1 MQMDEKT
8 PVTMLKGIGEKRANS
23 LSKSGLLTLGDLCAF
38 YPRSYEN
45 RKNIMS
51 LARAVVLESP
61 VSFILTVGTVPTLAR
76 IRKNMNILKF
86 RAFDETGTIDIV
98 FFNSPFLK
106 TVFAPG
112 MQFRFYGRLTV
123 SKTKRVQLVAP
134 KFEEYTDGAVLPD
147 MVPIYRV
154 PDGFSQKS
162 IASTVKTALS
172 LILPTVSDPLPEEFR
187 QRYGLPSKQEALR
200 KIHAPKD
207 EEELQKALRR
217 TVFEELYLFALG
229 LSLFRSSERSMTVDA
244 FQPTDLSPFFRE
256 LPFTLTS
263 AQMRAIADFSHDMCS
278 DRPQKKI
285 APMTRILV
293 GDVGSGK
300 TVVAAAAIYMAVQN
314 RRQAAMMV
322 PTEILARQHYEE
334 MAPLFEKFGFKTALL
349 IGSMTKKQKEAV
361 YRALEEENGIDIL
374 IGTHALL
381 NENVHL
387 PRLSLTI
394 TDEQHR
400 FGVMQRA
407 ALKQKSEASHLLVM
421 SATPIPRTL
430 ALTMY
435 GDLDLSLLD
444 EMPPNRQR
452 VDTFVVDDTYKARL
466 YGFIRRQTDA
476 GGQVYIV
483 CPCIDDDEDGESD
496 LLSAVAYSKELEE
509 QVFPDLRIAFLHGKM
524 KSEEREKIM
533 RAFSCH
539 ELDILVSTT
548 VIEVGVNVPN
558 ACLMIIENAERFGL
572 SQLHQLRGR
581 VGRGS
586 RKSYCVLVSNTQSDT
601 ARARLETIRSTYD
614 GYKIAEAD
622 LEQRGPGDF
631 FSSMSDG
638 AFRQSG
644 GFTLKS
650 AHLCRE
656 SSLMESAFRAARE
669 TLERDRELSS
679 PEHQVLLA
687 EIQKLFEFR
696 RDTLS

>member
-1 MQMDEKT
+1 MDEST
-8 PVTMLKGIGEKRANS
+8 PLTALKGIGEKRALS
-23 LSKSGLLTLGDLCAF
+23 LQKSGLLTIGDLCSF

-45 RKNIMS
+45 RQNVMT
-51 LARAVVLESP
+51 LARAVGMENP
-61 VSFILTVGTVPTLAR
+61 VSFILTVGTAPSLAR
-76 IRKNMNILKF
+76 IRKNMSMLKF
-86 RAFDETGTIDIV
+86 RAFDETGTIDVI
-98 FFNSPFLK
+98 FFNAPFLK
-106 TVFAPG
+106 SVFAPG

-134 KFEEYTDGAVLPD
+134 KFEEYTDGAILPGI
-147 MVPIYRV
+147 VPIYRV

-162 IASTVKTALS
+162 VAATVKTALS
-172 LILPTVSDPLPEEFR
+172 LILPTVQDPFSEEFC
-187 QRYGLPSKQEALR
+187 QKYDLPSKQEALR

-207 EEELQKALRR
+207 MADVEKGLRR
-217 TVFEELYLFALG
+217 TVFEELYFFALG
-229 LSLFRSSERSMTVDA
+229 LSLFRLGERSMSVDA
-244 FQPTDLSPFFRE
+244 YQSADLSPFFGA
-256 LPFTLTS
+256 LPFALTN
-263 AQMRAIADFSHDMCS
+263 AQMRAVRDFSHDMCRDQS
-278 DRPQKKI
+278 EKI

-300 TVVAAAAIYMAVQN
+300 TVVAASAVYLTLQN
-314 RRQAAMMV
+314 GRQAAMMV
-322 PTEILARQHYEE
+322 PTEILARQHFEE
-334 MAPLFEKFGFKTALL
+334 LAPLFEKFGYKTALL
-349 IGSMTKKQKEAV
+349 IGSMTKKQKESV
-361 YRALEEENGIDIL
+361 YRDLENCDIDFL

-381 NENVHL
+381 NENVRIPH
-387 PRLSLTI
+387 LSLTI

-435 GDLDLSLLD
+435 GDLDLSLID

-452 VDTFVVDDTYKARL
+452 VDTFTVDSTYKERL
-466 YGFIRRQTDA
+466 HGFIRRLTDD

-483 CPCIDDDEDGESD
+483 CPCIEEDEDGESE
-496 LLSAVAYSKELEE
+496 LLSAVAYAKELEE
-509 QVFPDLRIAFLHGKM
+509 HVFPDLRIAFLHGKM

-533 RAFSCH
+533 RAFSSQ
-539 ELDILVSTT
+539 ELDVLVSTT

-581 VGRGS
+581 VGRGK
-586 RKSYCVLVSNTQSDT
+586 RKSYCVLVSDSQGES
-601 ARARLETIRSTYD
+601 ARARLETIRTTYD

-622 LEQRGPGDF
+622 LAQRGPGDF
-631 FSSMSDG
+631 FASMTDG
-638 AFRQSG
+638 EFRQSG

-650 AHLCRE
+650 AHLCND
-656 SSLMESAFRAARE
+656 STLMENAFRAARE
-669 TLERDRELSS
+669 TLSIDRDLSM
-679 PEHQVLLA
+679 PEHETILKEVRR
-687 EIQKLFEFR
+687 LFDFR

>member
-1 MQMDEKT
+1 MDVLT
-8 PVTMLKGIGEKRANS
+8 SVTTLKGVGQKRAET
-23 LSKSGLLTLGDLCAF
+23 LSKSGLATLGDLCSF

-45 RKNIMS
+45 RKNVMS
-51 LARAVVLESP
+51 LARAVGHDSP
-61 VSFILTVGTVPTLAR
+61 ASFILTVGTAPSLAR

-86 RAFDETGTIDIV
+86 RAFDETGTVDIV

-106 TVFAPG
+106 NFFAPG

-134 KFEEYTDGAVLPD
+134 KFEEYSDGVILPD
-147 MVPIYRV
+147 IIPVYRV

-162 IASTVKTALS
+162 IAMTVKTALS
-172 LILPTVSDPLPEEFR
+172 LVLPTVEDPFSEEFCL
-187 QRYGLPSKQEALR
+187 RYGLPNKRDALR

-207 EEELQKALRR
+207 MEDVEKGLRR
-217 TVFEELYLFALG
+217 IVFEELYFFALG
-229 LSLFRSSERSMTVDA
+229 LSMFRSSERSMSVDA
-244 FQPTDLSPFFRE
+244 YQPTDLSPFLE
-256 LPFTLTS
+256 ALPFTMTK
-263 AQMRAIADFSHDMCS
+263 AQLRAVHDFSRDMC
-278 DRPQKKI
+278 RETNEKI

-300 TVVAAAAIYMAVQN
+300 TVVAAAAVYLTLKN
-314 RRQAAMMV
+314 NRQAAMMV

-334 MAPLFEKFGFKTALL
+334 LAPLFEKFGFKTALL
-349 IGSMTKKQKEAV
+349 IGSMTKKQKETT
-361 YRALEEENGIDIL
+361 YRSLEKNEIDFL

-381 NENVHL
+381 NENVQFS
-387 PRLSLTI
+387 RLSLTI

-407 ALKQKSEASHLLVM
+407 ALKQKSDASHLLVM

-452 VDTFVVDDTYKARL
+452 VDTFTVDSTFKERL
-466 YGFIRRQTDA
+466 HAFIRKQTNE

-483 CPCIDDDEDGESD
+483 CPCIEEDEDGENE
-496 LLSAVAYSKELEE
+496 LLSAVAYAKELKENI
-509 QVFPDLRIAFLHGKM
+509 FPDLRIAFLHGKM
-524 KSEEREKIM
+524 KTEEHEKIM

-586 RKSYCVLVSNTQSDT
+586 RKSYCVLVSDTQGET
-601 ARARLETIRSTYD
+601 ARARLETIRTTYD
-614 GYKIAEAD
+614 GYQIAEAD
-622 LEQRGPGDF
+622 LLQRGPGDF
-631 FSSMSDG
+631 FASMSDG
-638 AFRQSG
+638 EFRQSG

-650 AHLCRE
+650 AHLCNDR
-656 SSLMESAFRAARE
+656 SLMENAFKAARE
-669 TLERDRELSS
+669 TLALDCELSH
-679 PEHQVLLA
+679 PNHRMILEEVKQ
-687 EIQKLFEFR
+687 LFDFR

>member
-1 MQMDEKT
+1 MDEKT
-8 PVTMLKGIGEKRANS
+8 PVTALKGVGEKRAAA

-45 RKNIMS
+45 RKNVMS
-51 LARAVVLESP
+51 LARAVGLENA
-61 VSFILTVGTVPTLAR
+61 VSFILTVGTAPTLAR
-76 IRKNMNILKF
+76 IRKNMSILKF
-86 RAFDETGTIDIV
+86 RAFDETGTIDVV
-98 FFNSPFLK
+98 FFNAPFLK

-112 MQFRFYGRLTV
+112 MQFRFYGKLTV

-134 KFEEYTDGAVLPD
+134 KFEEYIDGAVLPD
-147 MVPIYRV
+147 IVPIYRV

-162 IASTVKTALS
+162 IAMTVKTALS
-172 LILPTVSDPLPEEFR
+172 LALPSVTDPFSEEFLM
-187 QRYGLPSKQEALR
+187 RYGLPSKKEALR

-207 EEELQKALRR
+207 MEEVEKALRR
-217 TVFEELYLFALG
+217 TVFEEFYFFALG
-229 LSLFRSSERSMTVDA
+229 LSLFRSNERAMTLDA
-244 FQPTDLSPFFRE
+244 FPLTDLAPFLQA
-256 LPFTLTS
+256 LPFTLTN
-263 AQMRAIADFSHDMCS
+263 AQMRAVSDFSRDMCRERS
-278 DRPQKKI
+278 EKI

-300 TVVAAAAIYMAVQN
+300 TVVAAAAVYLTLKN
-314 RRQAAMMV
+314 GRQAAMMV

-334 MAPLFEKFGFKTALL
+334 LAPLFEKFGFRTALL
-349 IGSMTKKQKEAV
+349 IGSMTKRQKESV
-361 YRALEEENGIDIL
+361 YRALEENGIDFL

-381 NENVHL
+381 NENVRI

-407 ALKQKSEASHLLVM
+407 ALKQKSETSHLLVM

-435 GDLDLSLLD
+435 GDLDLSLID

-452 VDTFVVDDTYKARL
+452 VDTFAVDTTYKDRL
-466 YGFIRRQTDA
+466 YAFIRRLTDD
-476 GGQVYIV
+476 GGQIYIV
-483 CPCIDDDEDGESD
+483 CPCIEEDEEGESE
-496 LLSAVAYSKELEE
+496 LLSAVAYAKELEE

-524 KSEEREKIM
+524 KSDEREKIM

-586 RKSYCVLVSNTQSDT
+586 RKSYCVLVSDTQGES
-601 ARARLETIRSTYD
+601 ARARLETIRTTYD

-631 FSSMSDG
+631 FASMSDG
-638 AFRQSG
+638 EFRQSG
-644 GFTLKS
+644 GFALKS
-650 AHLCRE
+650 AHLCNDRT
-656 SSLMESAFRAARE
+656 LMENAFAAARE
-669 TLERDRELSS
+669 TLAGDRTLSS
-679 PEHQVLLA
+679 PEHKTLL
-687 EIQKLFEFR
+687 EEVKRLFDFR

>member
-1 MQMDEKT
+1 MDEKT
-8 PVTMLKGIGEKRANS
+8 SVTMLKGVGEKRAS
-23 LSKSGLLTLGDLCAF
+23 ALAKSGLFTLGDLCSF
-38 YPRSYEN
+38 YPKSYEN
-45 RKNIMS
+45 RQNVMPLS
-51 LARAVVLESP
+51 RALGLENA
-61 VSFILTVGTVPTLAR
+61 VSFILTVGTAPSLAR
-76 IRKNMNILKF
+76 IRKNMNVLKF
-86 RAFDETGTIDIV
+86 RAFDETGTIDVI
-98 FFNSPFLK
+98 FFNAPFLK
-106 TVFAPG
+106 SVFAPG
-112 MQFRFYGRLTV
+112 MQFRFFGRLTV
-123 SKTKRVQLVAP
+123 SKTRRVQLIAP
-134 KFEEYTDGAVLPD
+134 KFEEYSDGAVLPD
-147 MVPIYRV
+147 IVPIYRV

-162 IASTVKTALS
+162 IAGTVKMALS
-172 LILPTVSDPLPEEFR
+172 LILPSVKDPFSEEFCE
-187 QRYGLPSKQEALR
+187 RYDLPSKREALR
-200 KIHAPKD
+200 KIHAPKSM
-207 EEELQKALRR
+207 EEVEKALHR
-217 TVFEELYLFALG
+217 TVFEELYFFALG
-229 LSLFRSSERSMTVDA
+229 LSLFRSSERSLTVDS
-244 FQPTDLSPFFRE
+244 FENTDLTPFYNQ
-256 LPFTLTS
+256 LPFSMTG
-263 AQMRAIADFSHDMCS
+263 AQLRAVADFSRDMC
-278 DRPQKKI
+278 REAHEKI

-300 TVVAAAAIYMAVQN
+300 TVVAAAAVYLTLRNQ
-314 RRQAAMMV
+314 RQAAMMV

-334 MAPLFEKFGFKTALL
+334 LAPLFEKFGFKTALL

-361 YRALEEENGIDIL
+361 YLAVKENKIDFL

-381 NENVHL
+381 NENVQI

-452 VDTFVVDDTYKARL
+452 VDTFLVDSTYKDRL
-466 YGFIRRQTDA
+466 HAFIRRQTDA

-483 CPCIDDDEDGESD
+483 CPCIEDDEEGENE
-496 LLSAVAYSKELEE
+496 LLSAVSYAKELEDH
-509 QVFPDLRIAFLHGKM
+509 VFPDLRIAFLHGKM

-533 RAFSCH
+533 HAFSCR

-586 RKSYCVLVSNTQSDT
+586 RKSYCVLVSDSQGES
-601 ARARLETIRSTYD
+601 ARARLETIRTTYD

-631 FSSMSDG
+631 FASMSDG
-638 AFRQSG
+638 EFRQSG

-650 AHLCRE
+650 AHLCND
-656 SSLMESAFRAARE
+656 STLMEKAFRAARD
-669 TLERDRELSS
+669 TLDFDRDLSL
-679 PEHQVLLA
+679 PEHRMILEEVRR
-687 EIQKLFEFR
+687 LFNFR